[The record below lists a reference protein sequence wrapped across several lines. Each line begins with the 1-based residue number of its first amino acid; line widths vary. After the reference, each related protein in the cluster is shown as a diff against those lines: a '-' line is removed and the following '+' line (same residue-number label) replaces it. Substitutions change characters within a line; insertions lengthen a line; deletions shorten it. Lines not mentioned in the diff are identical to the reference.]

1 MRDVKEESYADLSCS
16 RSECGRL
23 ISTEVVFINLLDNK
37 NDVEVG
43 CVEVGYRL
51 NL

>member
-1 MRDVKEESYADLSCS
+1 MRDVKGESYADSSCS

-23 ISTEVVFINLLDNK
+23 ISKEVVFINLLDNK
-37 NDVEVG
+37 SDVEVR

-51 NL
+51 DL